1 MSSHVTVV
9 ESIIQGLKYAG
20 VKDKNII
27 VFERY
32 NRELE
37 TAGFRVRRRQT
48 VFDVLGPMNFQAAVT
63 SPNCNSPVVSE
74 HVLAK

>member
-9 ESIIQGLKYAG
+9 ESVIQGLKLAG

-37 TAGFRVRRRQT
+37 REIRLPALKQAKREPKHISTAAA
-48 VFDVLGPMNFQAAVT
+48 LGLGVDDL
-63 SPNCNSPVVSE
+63 SKIKLI
-74 HVLAK
+74 HI